1 MSNIIVEKTIDT
13 IKWTGGMINYPVNNV
28 INPALVSITPV
39 KLREHIK
46 ILSNLSFNFIVLL
59 NSNSGFKA

>member
-13 IKWTGGMINYPVNNV
+13 IKWTGGIINYPVNNV

-39 KLREHIK
+39 KLRELIK
-46 ILSNLSFNFIVLL
+46 ILSNLIV
-59 NSNSGFKA
+59 